1 MVLQKHRVVGKGSRP
16 TTPSDLCE
24 LLRSANLN
32 TLVLI
37 GLGCSAFPCH
47 QNLRAS
53 LAQIKKR
60 NNIMQEDKDI
70 RDIRAG
76 LALREELVK
85 DAETRTRGQHDYRFV
100 LQYFSASRDLHR
112 TLVANVNYLANE
124 VEQLRANMDH
134 TSESITIMEQQFV
147 ELEVG
152 LMTRI
157 FFYNPVPPLV
167 MHASTCPDCFYIGC
181 LTIRVHTA
189 TQPTIHRQHG
199 RTARDERTFC
209 LSPHPAHPARL
220 PALG

>member
-1 MVLQKHRVVGKGSRP
+1 MLSFKFGRGLLFDTPVLSKYP
-16 TTPSDLCE
+16 
-24 LLRSANLN
+24 
-32 TLVLI
+32 
-37 GLGCSAFPCH
+37 
-47 QNLRAS
+47 RAS

-134 TSESITIMEQQFV
+134 NSESIAIMEQQFV
-147 ELEVG
+147 ELEVCPKTTHP
-152 LMTRI
+152 LLNPARSLRASVTTFFRI
-157 FFYNPVPPLV
+157 FDNSSAPPLTHIQFRQHRTPV
-167 MHASTCPDCFYIGC
+167 MRDFFLLVSLPTLAGC
-181 LTIRVHTA
+181 LLLDRPSTIEWSEAWSIAVHS
-189 TQPTIHRQHG
+189 R
-199 RTARDERTFC
+199 
-209 LSPHPAHPARL
+209 
-220 PALG
+220 